1 MNSEHND
8 SIPPERAWGTLCEWF
23 AKQSSTIV
31 LLSGGV
37 DSSLL
42 LSAARATLN
51 SVLAVTADSP
61 SLARSE
67 ADIIRSFVADLGAPH
82 VWLQTDELHDSR
94 YVSNSGDRCYFCK
107 KALYRAIDRDLPML
121 MSGYPDAVVVD
132 GTNTD
137 DLRGHRPSIPASREH
152 DIRHPYVELGFDKR
166 LIRELA
172 RYRGLTMWNK
182 PAMAC
187 LSSRVQEGIPVS
199 IERLSLIERAEKAI
213 AALGFNSC
221 RVRYHESGAGE
232 HLQRIARIEVPSN
245 MIPALVSC
253 PELPALVRTFREYGF
268 NHITVDLE
276 GYKMGGVHRS

>member
-1 MNSEHND
+1 
-8 SIPPERAWGTLCEWF
+8 
-23 AKQSSTIV
+23 
-31 LLSGGV
+31 
-37 DSSLL
+37 
-42 LSAARATLN
+42 
-51 SVLAVTADSP
+51 
-61 SLARSE
+61 
-67 ADIIRSFVADLGAPH
+67 
-82 VWLQTDELHDSR
+82 
-94 YVSNSGDRCYFCK
+94 
-107 KALYRAIDRDLPML
+107 LPML
-121 MSGYPDAVVVD
+121 ISGYPDAVVVD

-232 HLQRIARIEVPSN
+232 HLQRIARIEVPSD
-245 MIPALVSC
+245 IIQALVSC